1 MSRKLLPLIHCEFQ
15 MRVLRDFSL
24 SFLEFSIY
32 PLQNSYFVTF
42 TACTSPQ
49 QLLNLSIE
57 VPALFSLKEML
68 FQAYRISVTLWEVFL
83 FFWVQLHE
91 VSVSEGK
98 DLVCSGV
105 HIGVKYSLV
114 PEENVGICSQPGN

>member
-15 MRVLRDFSL
+15 MRVLRDFGL

-32 PLQNSYFVTF
+32 PLQNSYFVAF
-42 TACTSPQ
+42 TACTSLQ
-49 QLLNLSIE
+49 QLLNLSIK
-57 VPALFSLKEML
+57 VPALFPLKEML
-68 FQAYRISVTLWEVFL
+68 FQAYRISVTLWEV